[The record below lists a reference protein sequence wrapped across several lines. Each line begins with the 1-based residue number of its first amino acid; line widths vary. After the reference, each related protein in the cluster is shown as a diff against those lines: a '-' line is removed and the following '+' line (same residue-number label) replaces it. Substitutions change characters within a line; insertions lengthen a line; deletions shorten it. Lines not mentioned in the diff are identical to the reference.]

1 MDETGNASTVLKTAK
16 FPYLS
21 PSDCIYSISEE
32 IRDFVT
38 GDKFC
43 IYHANG
49 LYYIALKS

>member
-1 MDETGNASTVLKTAK
+1 MDETDAASEVLKSAS

-21 PSDCIYSISEE
+21 TNDCLRKLDEE
-32 IRDFVT
+32 HRSVLT

-49 LYYIALKS
+49 KK